1 MGVRV
6 SVLVRLPEDFQRN
19 LVCVCVCARK
29 GKRACVI
36 GDVHGSGDT
45 RKERKGGLC
54 VCVCVCV
61 WMCVCVR
68 VCPCVS
74 VCVRVC
80 TCVCV
85 CIDICMTE
93 NIYGGGVSAD
103 SRLQVQQIR

>member
-36 GDVHGSGDT
+36 GDMHGSGDT

-61 WMCVCVR
+61 DVC

-74 VCVRVC
+74 VCVGVC
-80 TCVCV
+80 TCVYVCV
-85 CIDICMTE
+85 CVHRYMYDRKHLR
-93 NIYGGGVSAD
+93 GRS
-103 SRLQVQQIR
+103 IR

>member
-36 GDVHGSGDT
+36 GDMHGSGDT
-45 RKERKGGLC
+45 RKERKGGVC

-61 WMCVCVR
+61 DV
-68 VCPCVS
+68 CVS

-80 TCVCV
+80 TCVYVCVRVCV
-85 CIDICMTE
+85 CAS
-93 NIYGGGVSAD
+93 IYV
-103 SRLQVQQIR
+103 